1 MNNDLRGGGIC
12 TFIRANLN
20 ILEVCDLGDP
30 EVESQWFLIK
40 TDRLPRGINSIIL
53 GIIYHPPRNDDQ
65 HLRFHIVKCL
75 DQLLTTYPNSGILV
89 LGDFNQFHP
98 GNLCC
103 SIKLRKLVTEPTR
116 GGNILN

>member
-1 MNNDLRGGGIC
+1 MTYVGAEFVPLYVLTLTSLKYATC
-12 TFIRANLN
+12 M
-20 ILEVCDLGDP
+20 GDP

-53 GIIYHPPRNDDQ
+53 GIIYHPPRNDDR
-65 HLRFHIVKCL
+65 HLRFHIFKCL

-89 LGDFNQFHP
+89 LGDFNQFNP

-103 SIKLRKLVTEPTR
+103 SFKLRKLVTEPTR
-116 GGNILN
+116 GENILN